1 MKVTVNQINQKL
13 SEIATAHKQIHSYF
27 WGDFMRAFKERELNY
42 PLMCC
47 YITPTVIFN
56 KTVSTVPINILV
68 CDKIY
73 KDWSNLNDVESDM
86 LDLANQ
92 LYQII
97 RLHPKWQE
105 LGTVV
110 SCNIPTKFIDQGGDE
125 VAGFVM
131 TVNFKFIS
139 DVCFDN
145 LPLENY

>member
-1 MKVTVNQINQKL
+1 MKTTVNQINAEL
-13 SEIATAHKQIHSYF
+13 NSVATAHKQIHSYF
-27 WGDFMRAFKERELNY
+27 WGDFLRAFKEKDLNY

-47 YITPTVIFN
+47 YITPTVLFN
-56 KTVSTVPINILV
+56 KNVSTVPINILL

-73 KDWSNLNDVESDM
+73 KDWRNLNDVESDM

-92 LYQII
+92 VYQIL
-97 RLHPKWQE
+97 RLHPKWQA

-110 SCNIPTKFIDQGGDE
+110 SANVPTKFIDQGGDE

-131 TVNFKFIS
+131 TLNFKFKNA
-139 DVCFDN
+139 VCFDN